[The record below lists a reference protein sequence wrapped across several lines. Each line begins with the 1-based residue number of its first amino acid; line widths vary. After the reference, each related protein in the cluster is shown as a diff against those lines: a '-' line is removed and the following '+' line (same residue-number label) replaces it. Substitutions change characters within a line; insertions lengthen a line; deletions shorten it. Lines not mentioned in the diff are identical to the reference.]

1 VTRWLLR
8 TLCVAAL
15 LLSSAVAGCG
25 TARIPNSELPAQPI
39 AITYW
44 EPEAARRRAEIESK
58 ANEQQPRQRE
68 GVARLEHIGAML
80 GVYDPKQSAS
90 LARFPG
96 HLALVDPRTGRVD
109 KIDAATPGSRPVA
122 WSSDRKRLLFLS
134 APEAGRN
141 QLLEYDVETDLVSR
155 LTSGDGATLAA
166 DYGPDRSLVY
176 ADVKREGRH
185 YQMKLFVT
193 GAFGAS
199 PRLLSDTIETDGL
212 SWSPSGDL
220 LLWVRRDL
228 RGGRTTPT
236 LMAREPVA
244 GSEDR
249 DLAPGRDPVF
259 TADGEWVVYSGPV
272 GDGWRL
278 SRMRPDGSGRT
289 RVGQGTRDQIQPA
302 VSPDGEFIAYIGKDE
317 SDIGRL
323 HLRRMD
329 GTGDLRLITSG
340 GASSPAW

>member
-1 VTRWLLR
+1 VTCWLLR
-8 TLCVAAL
+8 TLCLTAL
-15 LLSSAVAGCG
+15 LFSSAVAGCG
-25 TARIPNSELPAQPI
+25 TTRIPASELPAQPI

-44 EPEAARRRAEIESK
+44 EPEAARRRAEIEAK
-58 ANEQQPRQRE
+58 ASDQQPRQKE
-68 GVARLEHIGAML
+68 GVARLEHIGALL

-109 KIDAATPGSRPVA
+109 KIAAATPGSRPVA
-122 WSSDRKRLLFLS
+122 WSPDRKRLLFLS

-155 LTSGDGATLAA
+155 LTPGDAAALAA

-176 ADVKREGRH
+176 AEVKREGRR
-185 YQMKLFVT
+185 YRMKLFVT
-193 GAFGAS
+193 GAYGAS
-199 PRLLSDTIETDGL
+199 PQLLSETIETDGL
-212 SWSPSGDL
+212 SWSPSGDV
-220 LLWVRRDL
+220 LLWVRRDS
-228 RGGRTTPT
+228 RGSRATQTVV
-236 LMAREPVA
+236 AREPVA
-244 GSEDR
+244 GSQDR

-278 SRMRPDGSGRT
+278 RRMRPDGSGRT
-289 RVGQGTRDQIQPA
+289 RVGQGARDQIQPA

-317 SDIGRL
+317 TDIGRL
-323 HLRRMD
+323 HVRRMD
-329 GTGDLRLITSG
+329 GSGDLRLITSG